1 MNILDKKTLSD
12 LLGVSP
18 DSLRKALER
27 MDIGEIT
34 EASVPTILNYY
45 SRPATNRKP
54 ETVQAAQKLL
64 ESNINIYID
73 NRSMQPDP
81 APAPPDPMPA
91 PPDPAPQVFE
101 APKIV
106 LQPDAPKS
114 VVAFAVNDKVVLALA
129 FSGAL
134 AIAFSITAPVFAAV
148 GVNIYWAYVLSVF
161 IDLSAFI
168 FMCRGKYTYGV
179 VMAIL
184 TAVQAAF
191 TVGAFDFVDSQVIGI
206 CKGITVAISIGI
218 VIHGY
223 SAIIANK

>member
-12 LLGVSP
+12 LLVVSP
-18 DSLRKALER
+18 DSFRKALER
-27 MDIGEIT
+27 MEIREIT
-34 EASVPTILNYY
+34 ESSIPTILNYY
-45 SRPATNRKP
+45 SRPAINRKQ

-64 ESNINIYID
+64 EGNINIYVD
-73 NRSMQPDP
+73 NRSLTASPNP
-81 APAPPDPMPA
+81 TPIPTPKT
-91 PPDPAPQVFE
+91 VE
-101 APKIV
+101 APKVV
-106 LQPDAPKS
+106 LNTNVEAKR
-114 VVAFAVNDKVVLALA
+114 VVEFAVSDKVVLTLA

-191 TVGAFDFVDSQVIGI
+191 TVGAFDFVDSQITGI
-206 CKGITVAISIGI
+206 CKGIAVSISIGI

>member
-27 MDIGEIT
+27 MEIREIT
-34 EASVPTILNYY
+34 ESSIPTILNYY
-45 SRPATNRKP
+45 SRPAMNRRQ
-54 ETVQAAQKLL
+54 ETVEAAQKLL
-64 ESNINIYID
+64 EGNINIYVD
-73 NRSMQPDP
+73 NRSVTASPDQ
-81 APAPPDPMPA
+81 APIPPLKT
-91 PPDPAPQVFE
+91 VE
-101 APKIV
+101 APKVV
-106 LQPDAPKS
+106 LKPVETKG
-114 VVAFAVNDKVVLALA
+114 VVEFAVNDKVVLALA

-191 TVGAFDFVDSQVIGI
+191 TVGAFDFIDSQLTGI
-206 CKGITVAISIGI
+206 FKGIAVSISIGI

>member
-81 APAPPDPMPA
+81 APAPPDP
-91 PPDPAPQVFE
+91 APQVFE

-106 LQPDAPKS
+106 IQPDAPKS